1 MNAFNSFITGL
12 TRLLGAPA
20 QLVTGLGSR
29 LRMLNPFRALGPLIR
44 TFRNTPQRIMAPLR
58 PLLKKLGV
66 KIPDSKGEKR
76 SSRDDLRDLF
86 AKDSERKSRRPVA
99 QAARVSQIHLIS
111 PDEERYI
118 LHIGSGAGRA
128 ASQLQLFVDGA
139 SLILHFAPTE
149 PPDLRM
155 PITLTA
161 VTGRASIRINDSPPR
176 YPVRVRSGDAIEIE
190 GRPHRVELFMFDR
203 TPVVTRVDA
212 SYATSAGP
220 TREDNQDAL
229 AIGQHPKAY
238 LFAVA
243 DGVGAGQDGDE
254 VSAFAAR
261 YLLTAFYN
269 NAPFD
274 LPWLDIL
281 TTAFRHINAEVR
293 AWVARS
299 PNPAGTTLTAAVVH
313 NWNAY
318 IAHVGDSRA
327 YLFRQGVIQQLT
339 QDHMQRQPVE
349 LATIVAM
356 EQPESPPLRD
366 VLTRAIG
373 KADGIDPQVFGVPL
387 TPGDKL
393 LLTSDGLTNTLPAH
407 EIVTILNGNTAYAA
421 ELLIRRAIEMEAKDN
436 ITAAVVECLADAYV
450 EDVWEAVPSERV
462 FTTPARGRS
471 LKMRKP
477 GDPVTQVNASPM
489 GCFMVLTIVLIVM
502 IAYWII
508 AR

>member
-12 TRLLGAPA
+12 TRLLGAPV
-20 QLVTGLGSR
+20 QFVTGLGSR
-29 LRMLNPFRALGPLIR
+29 LRMLNPFRAFGPMIR
-44 TFRNTPQRIMAPLR
+44 TFKNTPQRIMAPLR
-58 PLLKKLGV
+58 PLFKKLGIKV
-66 KIPDSKGEKR
+66 PDAKGEKR

-86 AKDSERKSRRPVA
+86 AKDSERKARRPVA
-99 QAARVSQIHLIS
+99 QVSRVSQIHLIA

-128 ASQLQLFVDGA
+128 ASQLQLYVDGA
-139 SLILHFAPTE
+139 GLILHFVPTE
-149 PPDLRM
+149 PPDLRA
-155 PITLTA
+155 PVTLTA
-161 VTGRASIRINDSPPR
+161 VTGRVSIRINEAVPR
-176 YPVRVRSGDAIEIE
+176 YPVRVRSGDTIAIE
-190 GRPHRVELFMFDR
+190 GRPYRVELFMFDR

-220 TREDNQDAL
+220 AREDNQDAL

-254 VSAFAAR
+254 VSAFAAK
-261 YLLTAFYN
+261 YLLTAFYS
-269 NAPFD
+269 NAPYD

-299 PNPAGTTLTAAVVH
+299 PNPAGTTLTAAVIQ

-327 YLFRQGVIQQLT
+327 YLFRQGVLQQLT
-339 QDHMQRQPVE
+339 QDHMQRQPAE
-349 LATIVAM
+349 LVTVVAM
-356 EQPESPPLRD
+356 EQHEPPPLRD

-373 KADGIDPQVFGVPL
+373 KGDSIDPQVFGVPL

-393 LLTSDGLTNTLPAH
+393 LLTSDGLTNTISND
-407 EIVTILNGNTAYAA
+407 EIVTILHGNTAYAA
-421 ELLIRRAIEMEAKDN
+421 ELLVRRAIEIDAKDN

-462 FTTPARGRS
+462 FTSPARGRS

-477 GDPVTQVNASPM
+477 GDPITNVNPSPI
-489 GCFMVLTIVLIVM
+489 GCFTIITIILIVL

>member
-1 MNAFNSFITGL
+1 
-12 TRLLGAPA
+12 
-20 QLVTGLGSR
+20 
-29 LRMLNPFRALGPLIR
+29 
-44 TFRNTPQRIMAPLR
+44 
-58 PLLKKLGV
+58 
-66 KIPDSKGEKR
+66 
-76 SSRDDLRDLF
+76 
-86 AKDSERKSRRPVA
+86 
-99 QAARVSQIHLIS
+99 
-111 PDEERYI
+111 
-118 LHIGSGAGRA
+118 
-128 ASQLQLFVDGA
+128 
-139 SLILHFAPTE
+139 
-149 PPDLRM
+149 
-155 PITLTA
+155 
-161 VTGRASIRINDSPPR
+161 
-176 YPVRVRSGDAIEIE
+176 
-190 GRPHRVELFMFDR
+190 MFDR

-220 TREDNQDAL
+220 AREDNQDAL

-254 VSAFAAR
+254 VSAFAAK
-261 YLLTAFYN
+261 YLLTAFYS
-269 NAPFD
+269 NAPYD

-299 PNPAGTTLTAAVVH
+299 PNPAGTTLTAAVIQ

-327 YLFRQGVIQQLT
+327 YLFRQGVLQQLT
-339 QDHMQRQPVE
+339 QDHMQRQPAE
-349 LATIVAM
+349 LVTVVAM
-356 EQPESPPLRD
+356 EQHEPPPLRD

-373 KADGIDPQVFGVPL
+373 KGDSIDPQVFGVPL

-393 LLTSDGLTNTLPAH
+393 LLTSDGLTNTISND
-407 EIVTILNGNTAYAA
+407 EIVTILHGNTAYAA
-421 ELLIRRAIEMEAKDN
+421 ELLVRRAIEIDAKDN

-450 EDVWEAVPSERV
+450 EDVWEAVSSERV
-462 FTTPARGRS
+462 FTSPARGRS

-477 GDPVTQVNASPM
+477 GDPITNVNPSPI
-489 GCFMVLTIVLIVM
+489 GCFTIITIILIVL

>member
-1 MNAFNSFITGL
+1 MNAFSSFITGL

-20 QLVTGLGSR
+20 QLAAGLGAR
-29 LRMLNPFRALGPLIR
+29 LRMLNPFRSVGTVAR
-44 TFRNTPQRIMAPLR
+44 TVKNTPQRVMAPMR
-58 PLLKKLGV
+58 PLLKKVGL
-66 KIPDSKGEKR
+66 KLPAPQGEKR

-86 AKDSERKSRRPVA
+86 SRESERRSRRPVA
-99 QAARVSQIHLIS
+99 QVSRVSQIHLVA
-111 PDEERYI
+111 PDDQRYI

-128 ASQLQLFVDGA
+128 APQLQVYVNGV
-139 SLILHFAPTE
+139 SLILHFQPSE
-149 PPDLRM
+149 PPDLRA
-155 PITLTA
+155 PVTLTA
-161 VTGRASIRINDSPPR
+161 VTGRAALRINDLPPK
-176 YPVRVRSGDAIEIE
+176 YPLRIRSGDIVSIE
-190 GRPHRVELFMFDR
+190 GRPYRIELFMFDR

-220 TREDNQDAL
+220 SREDNQDAL
-229 AIGQHPKAY
+229 AVGQHPKSY

-269 NAPFD
+269 NAPYD
-274 LPWLDIL
+274 LPWPAVLA
-281 TTAFRHINAEVR
+281 TAFQYINAEVR

-299 PNPAGTTLTAAVVH
+299 PNPAGTTLSAAIIH
-313 NWNAY
+313 NWSAH
-318 IAHVGDSRA
+318 IAHVGDSRV
-327 YLFRQGVIQQLT
+327 YLFRHGVLQQLT
-339 QDHMQRQPVE
+339 QDHMQRQPAE
-349 LATIVAM
+349 LATVVAM
-356 EQPESPPLRD
+356 EQYEPPPLRD

-373 KADGIDPQVFGVPL
+373 KTDRIEPQILSVPL

-407 EIVTILNGNTAYAA
+407 EIVDVLNGSTAYAA
-421 ELLIRRAIEMEAKDN
+421 ELLIRRAIDMQTKDN
-436 ITAAVVECLADAYV
+436 VSAAVIECLSEAYV
-450 EDVWEAVPSERV
+450 DDIWEALPSDRV
-462 FTTPARGRS
+462 FTAPARGRL

-477 GDPVTQVNASPM
+477 GDPITHVNPSPM
-489 GCFMVLTIVLIVM
+489 GCLTFITIMLIVM

>member
-20 QLVTGLGSR
+20 QLITSIGPR
-29 LRMLNPFRALGPLIR
+29 LRMLNPFRAFGPIIS
-44 TFRNTPQRIMAPLR
+44 TFKNTPQRIMAPLQ
-58 PLLKKLGV
+58 PLFKKLGFKV
-66 KIPDSKGEKR
+66 PDQKGEKR
-76 SSRDDLRDLF
+76 NSRDDLRELF
-86 AKDSERKSRRPVA
+86 AKDSERKARRPVA
-99 QAARVSQIHLIS
+99 QVARVSQIHLIA

-128 ASQLQLFVDGA
+128 ASQLQLLVDGA

-149 PPDLRM
+149 PPDLRA

-161 VTGRASIRINDSPPR
+161 VNGRASIRINDAAPKVPA
-176 YPVRVRSGDAIEIE
+176 RVRSGDIIDIE

-203 TPVVTRVDA
+203 TPVITRVDA
-212 SYATSAGP
+212 SYATNAGP
-220 TREDNQDAL
+220 AREDNQDAL

-269 NAPFD
+269 NAPYD

-327 YLFRQGVIQQLT
+327 YLFRQGILQQLT
-339 QDHMQRQPVE
+339 QDHMQRQPAE
-349 LATIVAM
+349 LATVVAM
-356 EQPESPPLRD
+356 EQHEPPPLRD

-373 KADGIDPQVFGVPL
+373 KADGIEPQVFAVPL

-407 EIVTILNGNTAYAA
+407 EIMTVLTGNTSYAA
-421 ELLIRRAIEMEAKDN
+421 ELLVRRAIEMEAKDN

-450 EDVWEAVPSERV
+450 DDVWESVPSERV
-462 FTTPARGRS
+462 FTAPVRGRS

-477 GDPVTQVNASPM
+477 GDPITHVNPSPV
-489 GCFMVLTIVLIVM
+489 GCFMFITIVLIVM

>member
-1 MNAFNSFITGL
+1 VNAFNSFITGL

-20 QLVTGLGSR
+20 QLITSFGSR
-29 LRMLNPFRALGPLIR
+29 LRMLNPFRAVGPIAR
-44 TFRNTPQRIMAPLR
+44 TFKNIPQRLMAPLR

-66 KIPDSKGEKR
+66 KIPDPKGEKR
-76 SSRDDLRDLF
+76 NSRDDLRDLF
-86 AKDSERKSRRPVA
+86 AKDSERKARRPVA
-99 QAARVSQIHLIS
+99 QVARVSQIHLIA

-149 PPDLRM
+149 PPDLRA
-155 PITLTA
+155 PVTLTA
-161 VTGRASIRINDSPPR
+161 VTGRTAVRVNDQAPK
-176 YPVRVRSGDAIEIE
+176 YPARVRSGDNINIE
-190 GRPHRVELFMFDR
+190 GRPYRVELFMFDR

-220 TREDNQDAL
+220 TREDNQDAI
-229 AIGQHPKAY
+229 AVGQHPKAY

-254 VSAFAAR
+254 VSAFAAK

-269 NAPFD
+269 NAPYD

-293 AWVARS
+293 AWVSRS
-299 PNPAGTTLTAAVVH
+299 PNPAGTTLTAAVIH

-349 LATIVAM
+349 MATIVAM
-356 EQPESPPLRD
+356 EQQEPPPLRD

-373 KADGIDPQVFGVPL
+373 KTDGVEPQVFGVPL

-393 LLTSDGLTNTLPAH
+393 LLTSDGLTNTIPAH
-407 EIVTILNGNTAYAA
+407 EIVTILSGNTSFAA
-421 ELLIRRAIEMEAKDN
+421 ELMIRRAIELEAKDN
-436 ITAAVVECLADAYV
+436 VTAAVVECLADAYV
-450 EDVWEAVPSERV
+450 DDLWEAVPSDRV
-462 FTTPARGRS
+462 FTTPTYGRS

-477 GDPVTQVNASPM
+477 GDPITNVNPSPV
-489 GCFMVLTIVLIVM
+489 GCLMVITIILIVM